1 MATSQ
6 RWCLLL
12 MVLLVGL
19 FNSEDVRAAVTDK
32 PPFYQIN
39 YQDKTAY
46 LLGSIHVGR
55 EDFYPMAPQIEAV
68 FAKAGALVVEVDV
81 TQADA
86 VNLIRRYGLT
96 SQQQDEATTQRMAS
110 FCQANE
116 ATCSALKPYAPW
128 MQAMQLGVM
137 RFDALGYQAQWGLE
151 QILTQKNGQR
161 PVIELESGEFQFELM
176 ASFDPQVQWEM
187 VFEAIDAP
195 DEEML
200 ALITAWRT
208 GDETAIDQLMVGQ
221 MQQGDDTHLIDKML
235 WQRNQAMSRKIA
247 DLMTQ
252 DTTPAPLFIV
262 VGAGHVVGDKSIGA
276 IMQQQFKA
284 KLQNCWQQACD

>member
-6 RWCLLL
+6 RLCLLL

-19 FNSEDVRAAVTDK
+19 FSSTQIRAAVTDK

-39 YQDKTAY
+39 YQGKTAY

-81 TQADA
+81 TQTD
-86 VNLIRRYGLT
+86 VVSLIRRYGLMP
-96 SQQQDEATTQRMAS
+96 QQQDEATAQRMAR
-110 FCQANE
+110 FCQSNQAI
-116 ATCSALKPYAPW
+116 CSALKPYSPW

-137 RFDALGYQAQWGLE
+137 RFDALGYQAQWGVD

-161 PVIELESGEFQFELM
+161 PVIELESSEFQFELM
-176 ASFDPQVQWEM
+176 ASFAPQVQWEM
-187 VFEAIDAP
+187 VLEAIEAP

-200 ALITAWRT
+200 ALITAWRA
-208 GDETAIDQLMVGQ
+208 GDEAAIDQLMVGQ
-221 MQQGDDTHLIDKML
+221 MQQGDDMSLIDKML

-247 DLMTQ
+247 DLMTR

-262 VGAGHVVGDKSIGA
+262 VGAGHVVGDKSIVA
-276 IMQQQFKA
+276 IMRQQFKA
-284 KLQNCWQQACD
+284 QLQNCWQQACD